1 MSNMLL
7 RLMRRSGIING
18 QVLTFRRMRTACSAA
33 TNMPGNAVVNVTDSP
48 ICGEYWLMDRA
59 DALRMSE
66 HKGYTIVM
74 DPGANDRTGDSNGAS
89 PHASPADA
97 AGHDVG

>member
-33 TNMPGNAVVNVTDSP
+33 INIPGKSVVNVPESQV
-48 ICGEYWLMDRA
+48 CGEYWLMDSA
-59 DALRMSE
+59 DAERMKTQ
-66 HKGYTIVM
+66 KGYAVVM
-74 DPGANDRTGDSNGAS
+74 DPNKSDQPPS
-89 PHASPADA
+89 PP
-97 AGHDVG
+97 VTM